1 MAQLTDLNVSPYYDD
16 FSKDKDFHRV
26 LFRPGFA
33 VQARELT
40 TLQSILQNQIEQH
53 GNHMFKEGTVVIP
66 GQLSTMDRFQTL
78 RLAGTF
84 ANETIN
90 PSSFYNETNAV
101 TITGQTSGVTAKVVG
116 FQAATTTEQPLLF
129 VQYVNTGTDGSTERF
144 SNGENITANAA
155 ITHTTTYAANNASAT
170 TFTPIDSTQ
179 AAQDGYAVQL
189 EEGVY
194 YVRGQFVRC
203 AKQRLVL
210 STNSRSVTARVGFT
224 ITETLTTPET
234 DTSLTD
240 NATGSSNFA
249 AKGAHRLKITLTL
262 SQKSTTA
269 TDDSD
274 FVELMRIENGTEVGK
289 ARVTEYDVLGD
300 TLARRTFDES
310 GSYTVRPFTFDL
322 RESIDQTSRQ
332 QNYQGVFQGKTT
344 TDDGN
349 TPSVTSGN
357 ADFVISGSEGIV
369 TSNPSSNIINIS
381 TNFAQVH
388 QQGSASLL
396 SSDRFVI
403 MDGGVGTK
411 TNTVRIEDV
420 DNDHLTGLNIVD
432 EVEFNFGATFQG
444 EHIGSSKVDDSA
456 TGTQKA
462 DFNVTASNGMLITT
476 VDF

>member
-1 MAQLTDLNVSPYYDD
+1 MSHLTTMTLVKTKIFIEYY
-16 FSKDKDFHRV
+16 FTLSFQEKI
-26 LFRPGFA
+26 
-33 VQARELT
+33 QARELT

-90 PSSFYNETNAV
+90 PSSFFNETNAV

-170 TFTPIDSTQ
+170 TFTPIDNTQ

-224 ITETLTTPET
+224 ITESLTTPET

-249 AKGAHRLKITLTL
+249 AKEVCHVRLKITLTL

-274 FVELMRIENGTEVGK
+274 FVELMRIEKSGTEVG
-289 ARVTEYDVLGD
+289 RI
-300 TLARRTFDES
+300 DES
-310 GSYTVRPFTFDL
+310 
-322 RESIDQTSRQ
+322 
-332 QNYQGVFQGKTT
+332 N
-344 TDDGN
+344 
-349 TPSVTSGN
+349 
-357 ADFVISGSEGIV
+357 
-369 TSNPSSNIINIS
+369 
-381 TNFAQVH
+381 
-388 QQGSASLL
+388 
-396 SSDRFVI
+396 
-403 MDGGVGTK
+403 
-411 TNTVRIEDV
+411 RI
-420 DNDHLTGLNIVD
+420 
-432 EVEFNFGATFQG
+432 
-444 EHIGSSKVDDSA
+444 
-456 TGTQKA
+456 
-462 DFNVTASNGMLITT
+462 
-476 VDF
+476 